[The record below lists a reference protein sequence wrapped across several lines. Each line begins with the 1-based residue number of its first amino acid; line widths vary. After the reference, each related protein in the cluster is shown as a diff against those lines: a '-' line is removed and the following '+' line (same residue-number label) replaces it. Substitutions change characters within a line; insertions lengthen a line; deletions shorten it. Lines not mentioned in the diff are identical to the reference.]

1 MSAIFGIWHKN
12 REPVDEKHLQKMQSK
27 VSQYGRDDQDVYLDQ
42 NIGFGCCLNKWSKY
56 SQEEIPVYKDVISEI
71 FLVCDALIYN
81 RDELIGKY
89 CLTDNKAIPTQELL
103 LAAYKKWGEDC
114 AKYINGDFTFAIW
127 EKQKEQLLLFRDHLG
142 VRPIYY
148 YNSESTFAFSTD
160 YRALLAMPFVGK
172 ELNEKALFE
181 RLTKVLNFRSED
193 TYFANVKALPQ
204 AHVLHINNR
213 SISKYK
219 YWTPG
224 KNGKIKYKTEEEYSE
239 ALYSLVKD
247 AIEIRVRNADKKIG
261 AQLSGGLD
269 SSVIT
274 ILANRELEAKGQKME
289 LFSWSPTYQTVAKK
303 PNDERTL
310 LEQVCGQENL
320 TCILFDPELPLENI
334 DEIVPPGAG
343 DLRVMRQECEIL
355 RKRGIN
361 FVLSGWGGDQG
372 ISHQANLFELLIN
385 GHGIHFFREIIRLSN
400 SSLLRL
406 TKLLYANTIY
416 QLLKPYGVFGYQDK
430 KIIRFI
436 KDDFFKRMKISNKEV
451 LYFSL
456 SPVKHLESGYIQTRT
471 EQSAW
476 TDANHTIQ
484 HLYPFLDYR
493 VIDFALTIPRYMYFK
508 NGISRYIYREAF
520 REILPKAIY
529 RFMSKDDI
537 AKSTYFTGQLP
548 ETLIN
553 IIDTL
558 GKLDRDIFSRYV
570 DYDKLIDQIK
580 HISEDKANLSHI
592 KRVILT
598 CYSIQQITEDAKIE
612 GVEKSCS

>member
-1 MSAIFGIWHKN
+1 MSAIFGIWHKSG
-12 REPVDEKHLQKMQSK
+12 EPIDEKHLLKMQSK
-27 VSQYGRDDQDVYLDQ
+27 ISQYGRDAQDIYIDK

-56 SQEEIPVYKDVISEI
+56 SQEEVPVYQDARSET
-71 FLVCDALIYN
+71 FLACDALIYN
-81 RDELIGKY
+81 RDELIEKCCQTG
-89 CLTDNKAIPTQELL
+89 NKEISTQELL

-127 EKQKEQLLLFRDHLG
+127 EKQKEQLLIFRDHLG

-160 YRALLAMPFVGK
+160 YRALLALPFVGK

-181 RLTKVLNFRSED
+181 GLTKVLNFKSED
-193 TYFANVKALPQ
+193 TYFANIKALPQ

-213 SISKYK
+213 NISKYK

-224 KNGKIKYKTEEEYSE
+224 RNGKIKYKTEQEYSE

-247 AIEIRVRNADKKIG
+247 AIEIRIRNADKMVG

-274 ILANRELEAKGQKME
+274 ILANRELAAKGQKME
-289 LFSWSPTYQTVAKK
+289 LFSWSPTYQTVSKK

-310 LEQVCGQENL
+310 LEQVCAQENL
-320 TCILFDPELPLENI
+320 TCILFDPDLSLENV
-334 DEIVPPGAG
+334 DEIVPPDAV
-343 DLRVMRQECEIL
+343 DLRIIRQECEIL
-355 RKRGIN
+355 GKRGVK

-372 ISHQANLFELLIN
+372 ISHRANIFELLIN
-385 GHGIHFFREIIRLSN
+385 GHGMHFFREILILSKG
-400 SSLLRL
+400 SPLRL
-406 TKLLYANTIY
+406 IKLIYANTIY
-416 QLLKPYGVFGYQDK
+416 QFLKPYGVFGYQDK

-436 KDDFFKRMKISNKEV
+436 KDDFFKRMRISNKEV

-471 EQSAW
+471 ERSAW
-476 TDANHTIQ
+476 TDANHAIQ

-493 VIDFALTIPRYMYFK
+493 VIDFALSIPRYLYLR
-508 NGISRYIYREAF
+508 NGTSRYIYREAF

-537 AKSTYFTGQLP
+537 AKSTYFTSELP
-548 ETLIN
+548 NTQKNIN
-553 IIDTL
+553 DII
-558 GKLDRDIFSRYV
+558 GKLDQSIFSQYI
-570 DYDKLIDQIK
+570 DLNKLIDQITD
-580 HISEDKANLSHI
+580 ISVEDKGNLLLI
-592 KRVILT
+592 KKKILL
-598 CYSIQQITEDAKIE
+598 CYSIQQITEDAKQR
-612 GVEKSCS
+612 V